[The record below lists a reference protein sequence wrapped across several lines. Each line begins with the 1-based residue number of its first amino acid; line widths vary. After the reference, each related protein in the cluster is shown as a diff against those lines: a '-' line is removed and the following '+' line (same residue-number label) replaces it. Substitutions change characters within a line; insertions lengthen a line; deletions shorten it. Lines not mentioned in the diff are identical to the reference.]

1 MSFAPANTAS
11 TYLPVEFQVPQD
23 DLFYE
28 FISKRERLTASILN
42 LKENSNYQRIE
53 LLTGQQWYIP
63 NGSTS
68 LIQRY
73 GFRTVADLVQLNGGP
88 IGAGV
93 TNIVLTTSTIPA
105 SIVGSTVPLPSH
117 GSATSAS
124 GVYFFLNDP
133 QVFVRFTPSTQT
145 ITITNNFGSNLT
157 QCYYVFEYL
166 KQ

>member
-11 TYLPVEFQVPQD
+11 TYLPVEFQIPED

-42 LKENSNYQRIE
+42 LKENANYQKIE
-53 LLTGQQWYIP
+53 LLSAEQWFNP
-63 NGSTS
+63 VSSTS
-68 LIQRY
+68 LIARY
-73 GFRTVADLVQLNGGP
+73 GFRVTADLVQLNGGV

-93 TNIVLTTSTIPA
+93 TNIVLTTSTQPA
-105 SIVGSTVPLPSH
+105 AINGMTDFLE
-117 GSATSAS
+117 GYGGATSAS
-124 GVYFFLNDP
+124 GVKISLPDP